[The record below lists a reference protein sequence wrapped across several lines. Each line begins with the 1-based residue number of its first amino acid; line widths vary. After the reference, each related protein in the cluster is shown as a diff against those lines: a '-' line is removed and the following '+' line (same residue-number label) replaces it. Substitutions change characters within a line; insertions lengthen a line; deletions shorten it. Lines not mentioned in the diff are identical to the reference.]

1 MLRVVLAGLALLF
14 SVGQAYA
21 VPVNWSFNVSPT
33 INGTFTYDASTNML
47 TNIMVNGGVSGF
59 LTEQNSAPLATPSP
73 LITDASNIYFWDT
86 AGANLF
92 GAQWMVLELG
102 SPLTDAGGSVIV
114 TDVYGGTCGA
124 PDCDSRS
131 GRWDGNYSAQET
143 VDSNVPVPSSGFLIV
158 GAIGAL
164 IARRKFR

>member
-14 SVGQAYA
+14 SVEQAYA

-33 INGTFTYDASTNML
+33 INGTFTYDASTNKL
-47 TNIMVNGGVSGF
+47 TNIMVNGGASGF

-73 LITDASNIYFWDT
+73 LITDTSNIYFWDT

-102 SPLTDAGGSVIV
+102 SPLTDAGG
-114 TDVYGGTCGA
+114 
-124 PDCDSRS
+124 
-131 GRWDGNYSAQET
+131 
-143 VDSNVPVPSSGFLIV
+143 
-158 GAIGAL
+158 
-164 IARRKFR
+164 